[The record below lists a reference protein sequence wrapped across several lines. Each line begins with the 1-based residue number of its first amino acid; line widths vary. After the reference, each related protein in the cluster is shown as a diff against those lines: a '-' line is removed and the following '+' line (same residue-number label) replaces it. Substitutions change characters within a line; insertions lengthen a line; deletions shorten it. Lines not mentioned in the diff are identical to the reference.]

1 MFFYRDSN
9 NNEVDLL
16 FQDGRFL
23 KAVEIKYSATYN
35 SSLIKNLKKMIAMT
49 PDVIH
54 AFLAYNGKHFAL
66 SENITAINYID
77 IEQLFSEEEAD

>member
-1 MFFYRDSN
+1 M
-9 NNEVDLL
+9 
-16 FQDGRFL
+16 
-23 KAVEIKYSATYN
+23 
-35 SSLIKNLKKMIAMT
+35 AMT